1 MDTYQTA
8 PQAAPQTYD
17 YEDYDRIWQRVLPE
31 LNTFPESRNEDGDLP
46 GTPIPGDDELMELPG
61 AQRNPCCLGTAAQNS
76 INVIIGFLEVEMA
89 NCRFYRCFYPKAPNP
104 AAARAI
110 RQMMLD
116 EMDHVRRLRAI
127 YYLITGECFH
137 STRQIPMPEIG
148 PYCDTLRA
156 AYHEAT
162 CGSFNYFRAAAG
174 APDPCLRALFER
186 LGNSRARHAETFV
199 NLLGAVIC

>member
-1 MDTYQTA
+1 MDTYQVT
-8 PQAAPQTYD
+8 PQTASQNYN

-46 GTPIPGDDELMELPG
+46 GTPIPGDDDLMELPG
-61 AQRNPCCLGTAAQNS
+61 AQQNPCCMGTAAQQS
-76 INVIIGFLEVEMA
+76 IGVIIGFLEIEMA
-89 NCRFYRCFYPKAPNP
+89 NCRFYRCFYPKAPNQ

-199 NLLGAVIC
+199 NLLGAVMC

>member
-1 MDTYQTA
+1 MDTYQTTPQVA
-8 PQAAPQTYD
+8 PQNYD

-31 LNTFPESRNEDGDLP
+31 LNTFPDSRNEEGNLP
-46 GTPIPGDDELMELPG
+46 GTPIPGDDDLMELPG
-61 AQRNPCCLGTAAQNS
+61 AQRNPCCLGTAAQQS
-76 INVIIGFLEVEMA
+76 INVIIGFIEIEMA
-89 NCRFYRCFYPKAPNP
+89 NCRFYRCFYPKAPNQ

-174 APDPCLRALFER
+174 APDACLRALFER